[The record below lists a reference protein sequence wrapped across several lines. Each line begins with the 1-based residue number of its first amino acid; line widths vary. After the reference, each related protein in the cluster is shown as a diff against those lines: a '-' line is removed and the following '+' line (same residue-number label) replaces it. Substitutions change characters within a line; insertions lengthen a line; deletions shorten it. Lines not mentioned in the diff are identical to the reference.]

1 LPAIGAQAALVG
13 VGIGGLTQSPPV
25 AGTVMGLLW
34 FGASNLLPTFSSFF
48 RHELRLPAST
58 GEERGHPRHVGAV
71 DDLELRD
78 GSVSRQVRSPA
89 AGFGGGV
96 RNAHTTYLGRSH
108 DRVTHTCP
116 RSVGLG
122 GR

>member
-71 DDLELRD
+71 DDLELATA
-78 GSVSRQVRSPA
+78 RSP
-89 AGFGGGV
+89 
-96 RNAHTTYLGRSH
+96 GRFAVLRRDSAE
-108 DRVTHTCP
+108 V
-116 RSVGLG
+116 
-122 GR
+122 